1 MVKILMDEI
10 IIERKKSI
18 RKTIMEFRNAGIK

>member
-18 RKTIMEFRNAGIK
+18 WKTIMEFRNAGIK

>member
-1 MVKILMDEI
+1 MIKILMDEI

-18 RKTIMEFRNAGIK
+18 WRMIMESRNVGIK